1 MPDSLDLFE
10 VLEVTGM
17 SSAAHKD
24 IPSHVCLNSGNSQR
38 AVGETFGDR
47 GKGLYAVRF
56 APDLLATPWQQYYC
70 FTKLRQRV
78 PPPTCFSWRH
88 THKPAL
94 ANSSRLMHIFC

>member
-56 APDLLATPWQQYYC
+56 APDLLATPWQPYYC
-70 FTKLRQRV
+70 FTKTGT
-78 PPPTCFSWRH
+78 TCTPGMVLVAAH
-88 THKPAL
+88 T
-94 ANSSRLMHIFC
+94 